1 METKTERDLT
11 VKLMSGVIQD
21 RQNTIVIRR
30 LQNDQAFAIY
40 NKVKDESSGNP
51 YYYYILIDIITQKM
65 NPKYFDVIKRLTR
78 VYIDFNETQILDTH
92 FLSYL
97 FRPIYT
103 KDDEGN
109 VIEKLIE
116 FNYDMLSGIKVMI
129 VDNYITEDD
138 AFNLIEMVY
147 KYSEFI
153 KYNAKIH
160 HLNTEFDSFYTRFRF
175 SMVTMDEYASND
187 EVLAK
192 AITEDLYGYQITTS
206 LNTRKDYSGYISRK
220 SGDRMLIKHTCP
232 ICGKDIAIPNNLVL
246 YYKTLPIFY
255 LYDMKI
261 ENDEANKSPR
271 HVYLKGEHTHYRL
284 DFKESKDSLI
294 KTKYIIPIIWFSFE
308 EVNFTKAEL
317 THARCDTCGVS
328 LTINVK
334 N

>member
-11 VKLMSGVIQD
+11 VKLMSGDIQD
-21 RQNTIVIRR
+21 RQTKIVIRR
-30 LQNDQAFAIY
+30 LQDDQAFAIY

-51 YYYYILIDIITQKM
+51 YYYYILIDIITQRM

-78 VYIDFNETQILDTH
+78 IYNDFNETQILDAR
-92 FLSYL
+92 FLTYL

-175 SMVTMDEYASND
+175 SMVTMDEHASND

-192 AITEDLYGYQITTS
+192 TITEDLYGYQITTS

-255 LYDMKI
+255 LYDMKTK
-261 ENDEANKSPR
+261 NDEANKSPR
-271 HVYLKGEHTHYRL
+271 YVYLKGEHTHYRL
-284 DFKESKDSLI
+284 DFKESRDTLI
-294 KTKYIIPIIWFSFE
+294 KTKYIIPTIWFSFE

-317 THARCDTCGVS
+317 THVRCDKCGEL
-328 LTINVK
+328 LTIND
-334 N
+334 